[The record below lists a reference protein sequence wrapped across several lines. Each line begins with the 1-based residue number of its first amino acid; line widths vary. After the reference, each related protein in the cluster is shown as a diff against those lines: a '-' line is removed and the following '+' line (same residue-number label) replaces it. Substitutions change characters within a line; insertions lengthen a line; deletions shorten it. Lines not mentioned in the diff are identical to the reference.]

1 MTDPISSDLLARY
14 LGGEATPAEREA
26 VERWAG
32 LDPQNAAELRRL
44 AAVWSPK
51 PDGNWDVD
59 RAWNRVSA
67 RLDESDVVP
76 LHSRRRVLA
85 LAAAVILTLGATFV
99 WRAQNR
105 DVEFAQQVYVTNP
118 GERREVNLPDSTRI
132 IIAPGSSL
140 TVAEGYGTSDRTV
153 TLEGEAWFD
162 VRHDAS
168 RPFRVHAAGTVT
180 EDLGTEF
187 SVRARAGEAVRVVL
201 VTGRASFAR
210 ESAARAVELAP
221 GEVAQLGAAD
231 ASPVITR
238 GEDVAGLVSWR
249 EGRLEFVD
257 ARLSEVLA
265 ELGRWYALEFRVEDS
280 TLASRRLTHT
290 FATGDLTDALE
301 VLSLSLGARAERAG
315 SVVTLR

>member
-14 LGGEATPAEREA
+14 LGGEATPAERDA

-51 PDGNWDVD
+51 PEGNWDVD
-59 RAWNRVSA
+59 RAWNRVIA

-76 LHSRRRVLA
+76 IHSRRRVLA

-132 IIAPGSSL
+132 IVAPGSSL
-140 TVAEGYGTSDRTV
+140 TVAKGYGQSDRTV

-231 ASPVITR
+231 VSPVVTR
-238 GEDVAGLVSWR
+238 AADVARLVSWR
-249 EGRLEFVD
+249 EGRLDFVD
-257 ARLSEVLA
+257 APLSEVLA

-280 TLASRRLTHT
+280 TLTSRRLTHT